1 MARSKFQHNKRQ
13 KEMARKQ
20 KKEDKKQKRA
30 DKNTIEPGDDQ
41 LQSPVGEEDG
51 LQVLNKEP
59 IIV

>member
-1 MARSKFQHNKRQ
+1 
-13 KEMARKQ
+13 MARKQ

-30 DKNTIEPGDDQ
+30 DKNTIEPGEDQ
-41 LQSPVGEEDG
+41 LQSPVGEDG